1 MRLGEGHSY
10 ELKFGGGEFA
20 SAVTSERS
28 KNCLLAKGIYLGHS
42 R

>member
-1 MRLGEGHSY
+1 MRLAEGHSY

-20 SAVTSERS
+20 SAVTSGRP
-28 KNCLLAKGIYLGHS
+28 KNCLLAKGIYRDHS